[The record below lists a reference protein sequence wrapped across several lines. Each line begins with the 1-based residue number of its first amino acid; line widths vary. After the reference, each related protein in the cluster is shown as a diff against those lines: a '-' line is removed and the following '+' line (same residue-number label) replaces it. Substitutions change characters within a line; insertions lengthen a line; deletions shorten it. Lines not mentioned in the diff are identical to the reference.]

1 MNPLD
6 GFRLLLLDDHALFRE
21 GLLMALNALEP
32 GCEVVAVAT
41 PNQAL
46 RLLDEDPQRFDLVL
60 IDYKLPGSDGLSC
73 AQALRLRH
81 PIQSFGLI
89 SGEEDTSLP
98 RRAKEAGMAAF
109 LSKSLCM
116 TDLLE
121 ALRQLAQGVPVYC
134 QGEPLQVRTQPAH
147 DFGLTPRQLAVLQL
161 LATGESNKVIAQT
174 LGVSPATVKN
184 HLDAIFEKMGVTNR
198 LQAVMLAKASL
209 L

>member
-1 MNPLD
+1 
-6 GFRLLLLDDHALFRE
+6 
-21 GLLMALNALEP
+21 
-32 GCEVVAVAT
+32 
-41 PNQAL
+41 
-46 RLLDEDPQRFDLVL
+46 
-60 IDYKLPGSDGLSC
+60 
-73 AQALRLRH
+73 
-81 PIQSFGLI
+81 
-89 SGEEDTSLP
+89 
-98 RRAKEAGMAAF
+98 MAAF